1 MEYGIIASE
10 CAKRLENCGYH
21 LHAQDRDYIDEVTLM
36 TLSDHVDHN
45 LTEEELIELVMAE
58 GRTFL
63 KKNHELDLII
73 QSLRY
78 RGYHLKLGRRAFRK
92 TRWYIKGFSEG
103 YGTIADAKAEIDNWG
118 IETSLTFSDT
128 EKAL

>member
-1 MEYGIIASE
+1 MEYGIIANE
-10 CAKRLENCGYH
+10 CAVRLENIGYH

-36 TLSDHVDHN
+36 ILSDHVDNN

-78 RGYHLKLGRRAFRK
+78 RGYHLKLGKRVFRK
-92 TRWYIKGFSEG
+92 TRWIIKGFPEG
-103 YGTIADAKAEIDNWG
+103 YRTLADAKAEIDKWG
-118 IETSLTFSDT
+118 IETSDDFLDT
-128 EKAL
+128 EKVL